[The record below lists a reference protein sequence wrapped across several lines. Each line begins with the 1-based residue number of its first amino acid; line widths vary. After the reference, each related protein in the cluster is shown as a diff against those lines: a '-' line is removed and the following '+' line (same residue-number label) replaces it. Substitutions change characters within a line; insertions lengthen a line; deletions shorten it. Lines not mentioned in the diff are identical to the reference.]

1 MRTNNRLKAWI
12 IFGVYIAAACAL
24 LIFGYSVQT
33 PAVKQQEFPFTITYT
48 YQGTT
53 ETISDIYVAEY
64 VREAKY
70 IGDDAL
76 SWFGYVKDKDR
87 LEPDYYT
94 IAETDEQA
102 FSINLN
108 MEPGYLM
115 GDPSYSASV
124 HEPGTQFNSCA
135 EEEYV
140 TITDPAQLEQMGFV
154 IVSWEYPDPIENT
167 FSFGGISLSS
177 EAVMYTAAI
186 TVIAL
191 LACIIFIRRERALEY
206 EALDK
211 VSVVL
216 NFLIAIFAFPFI
228 LISSAL
234 SEIVA
239 DTSALQQL
247 LYLAPAMTA
256 LGIAASVTL
265 RRMRYRQIGFWIQ
278 FAGPAVF
285 GLVLLFG
292 VI

>member
-1 MRTNNRLKAWI
+1 
-12 IFGVYIAAACAL
+12 
-24 LIFGYSVQT
+24 
-33 PAVKQQEFPFTITYT
+33 
-48 YQGTT
+48 
-53 ETISDIYVAEY
+53 
-64 VREAKY
+64 
-70 IGDDAL
+70 
-76 SWFGYVKDKDR
+76 
-87 LEPDYYT
+87 
-94 IAETDEQA
+94 
-102 FSINLN
+102 
-108 MEPGYLM
+108 M

-124 HEPGTQFNSCA
+124 YEPGTQFNSCA

-140 TITDPAQLEQMGFV
+140 TITDPAQLEQMGFC
-154 IVSWEYPDPIENT
+154 IVSWDYPDPIENT

-186 TVIAL
+186 AVAAL
-191 LACIIFIRRERALEY
+191 LTCVIFIRRDRALEY
-206 EALDK
+206 GALDK

-239 DTSALQQL
+239 DASALQQL
-247 LYLAPAMTA
+247 LYLTPALTA
-256 LGIAASVTL
+256 LGIAASVAL

-285 GLVLLFG
+285 GLVLLFD